1 VMRSRSSAVPT
12 RSARHGRSGRSIDLQ
27 RPVES
32 RSNRRRDRI
41 PCPVFVRRR
50 WLIAAV
56 LCAVCAAPSAPA
68 GTKLVVT
75 GRGWG
80 HRVGMSQW
88 GAYGYALHGW
98 RWQRILAHYYP
109 GTALAEAP
117 VSKVRVLLADEQT
130 SARVACAGGLRVSDR
145 TGRSW
150 PLKPG
155 TYTVNSKL
163 RLPVGHK
170 RVKVAHG
177 APHRERFAVV
187 PAKRTLRAPVVFD
200 CPSAPLLWNG
210 NPYHGTLFIRHSGKK
225 VAVINVLALDDYVR
239 GVVAGEMPHTWSI
252 AALAA
257 QAVAARSYALATLK
271 PGKDFDLY
279 SDTRSQVYGGIT
291 YETPASNA
299 AVAKTANKVLTY
311 NGHVATTFFF
321 STSGGRTADVREV
334 WPTLGDIPY
343 LRAVDDPYD
352 VRSPHHQW
360 GPVAMDVTRVARK
373 LGVPSGAVKVVRT
386 PSGHVSAV
394 QIGSRRID
402 GDTFRHDLGLAS
414 TWFEIGELGIDPS
427 RQRVVYGG
435 ELQLSLRADG
445 VGAARLQRRIA
456 FGRWKTL
463 ANVNGAR
470 TVTVQPRAATLYR
483 LEASTVHGP
492 VVSVAVAPKLAVEPT
507 GAEQLSGDVEPV
519 VRSAVTVQ
527 REVGASWKVVAHPQV
542 DPKGHFNAPLRLE
555 PGMYRVTI
563 AGDGRYADTTAK
575 LRVTPRLLASLAP

>member
-1 VMRSRSSAVPT
+1 MQAPIAPNVTTSAGRFAVTRSRSSDVPT
-12 RSARHGRSGRSIDLQ
+12 RSARHARSARSTDPQ
-27 RPVES
+27 RPGES
-32 RSNRRRDRI
+32 RSNPTRDRV

-56 LCAVCAAPSAPA
+56 LCALCAAPAAPA

-80 HRVGMSQW
+80 HGVGMSQW
-88 GAYGYALHGW
+88 GAYGYARHGW

-130 SARVACAGGLRVSDR
+130 SARVGCAGGMRVSDR
-145 TGRSW
+145 TGHSW
-150 PLKPG
+150 SLKTG

-163 RLPVGHK
+163 RFPVGHK

-177 APHRERFAVV
+177 APHRERFALV
-187 PAKRTLRAPVVFD
+187 PAKRALRAPVVFD

-210 NPYHGTLFIRHSGKK
+210 NPYHGTLFVRHSGKK
-225 VAVINVLALDDYVR
+225 VAVINVLPLDDYVR

-299 AVAKTANKVLTY
+299 AVARTANKVLTY

-321 STSGGRTADVREV
+321 STSGGRTADVRDV
-334 WPTLGDIPY
+334 WPALGDIPY

-394 QIGSRRID
+394 QIGSHRID

-463 ANVNGAR
+463 ATVNGAR

-483 LEASTVHGP
+483 LERGGGRG
-492 VVSVAVAPKLAVEPT
+492 AVA
-507 GAEQLSGDVEPV
+507 GA
-519 VRSAVTVQ
+519 
-527 REVGASWKVVAHPQV
+527 
-542 DPKGHFNAPLRLE
+542 
-555 PGMYRVTI
+555 
-563 AGDGRYADTTAK
+563 
-575 LRVTPRLLASLAP
+575 

>member
-1 VMRSRSSAVPT
+1 MQAPIAPNVTTSAGRFAVTRSRSSDVPT
-12 RSARHGRSGRSIDLQ
+12 RSARHARSTRSTNLQ
-27 RPVES
+27 RPEES
-32 RSNRRRDRI
+32 RCNRRRDAI

-56 LCAVCAAPSAPA
+56 LCALCAPPAAPA

-80 HRVGMSQW
+80 HGVGMSQW

-98 RWQRILAHYYP
+98 RWQRILSHYYP
-109 GTALAEAP
+109 GTRLADAP

-130 SARVACAGGLRVSDR
+130 SARIGCAGGIRVSDR

-150 PLKPG
+150 SLKPG
-155 TYTVNSKL
+155 MYTVNSRL

-170 RVKVAHG
+170 RVKVARG
-177 APHRERFAVV
+177 AHHRERFAVV
-187 PAKRTLRAPVVFD
+187 TAKRTLRAPVVFD

-210 NPYHGTLFIRHSGKK
+210 NPYHGTLFVRHAAKK
-225 VAVINVLALDDYVR
+225 VAVVNVLALDDYVR
-239 GVVAGEMPHTWSI
+239 GVVAGEMPHRWSI

-291 YETPASNA
+291 YETPSSNA
-299 AVAKTANKVLTY
+299 AVAKTSNKVLTY

-321 STSGGRTADVREV
+321 STSGGRTADVRDV
-334 WPTLGDIPY
+334 WPTLGNIPY

-360 GPVAMDVTRVARK
+360 GPVAMDVSRVARK
-373 LGVPSGAVKVVRT
+373 LGVPAGAVKVVRA

-394 QIGSRRID
+394 RIGSRRID

-414 TWFEIGELGIDPS
+414 TWFEVGELGIDPS
-427 RQRVVYGG
+427 RERVVYGG
-435 ELQLSLRADG
+435 ELRLSLRADG

-456 FGRWKTL
+456 FGKWKMLRT
-463 ANVNGAR
+463 GHGGG
-470 TVTVQPRAATLYR
+470 TVTREPPGAT
-483 LEASTVHGP
+483 P
-492 VVSVAVAPKLAVEPT
+492 
-507 GAEQLSGDVEPV
+507 
-519 VRSAVTVQ
+519 
-527 REVGASWKVVAHPQV
+527 
-542 DPKGHFNAPLRLE
+542 
-555 PGMYRVTI
+555 
-563 AGDGRYADTTAK
+563 
-575 LRVTPRLLASLAP
+575 

>member
-1 VMRSRSSAVPT
+1 
-12 RSARHGRSGRSIDLQ
+12 
-27 RPVES
+27 
-32 RSNRRRDRI
+32 
-41 PCPVFVRRR
+41 
-50 WLIAAV
+50 
-56 LCAVCAAPSAPA
+56 
-68 GTKLVVT
+68 
-75 GRGWG
+75 
-80 HRVGMSQW
+80 MSQW

-109 GTALAEAP
+109 ATRLADAP

-130 SARVACAGGLRVSDR
+130 SARVGCAGGIRVSDR

-150 PLKPG
+150 SLKPG
-155 TYTVNSKL
+155 FYTVNAKL

-177 APHRERFAVV
+177 AHHRERFASVTT
-187 PAKRTLRAPVVFD
+187 KRSLRAPVVFD

-210 NPYHGTLFIRHSGKK
+210 NPYHGTFFIRHSAKK
-225 VAVINVLALDDYVR
+225 IAVINVLALDDYVR
-239 GVVAGEMPHTWSI
+239 GVVAGEMPHRWSI

-291 YETPASNA
+291 YETSSSNA

-311 NGHVATTFFF
+311 NGLVATTFFF

-334 WPTLGDIPY
+334 WPALGNIPY

-360 GPVAMDVTRVARK
+360 GPVSMDIKRVARK
-373 LGVPSGAVKVVRT
+373 LHVPPGAVKVVRSQ
-386 PSGHVSAV
+386 SGHVSAV

-414 TWFEIGELGIDPS
+414 TWFDIGELGIDPS

-435 ELQLSLRADG
+435 EVRLTLRADG
-445 VGAARLQRRIA
+445 VGAARLERRVG
-456 FGRWKTL
+456 FGRWKKL
-463 ANVNGAR
+463 ATVDGAR

-483 LEASTVHGP
+483 LETGSVRGP
-492 VVSVAVAPKLAVEPT
+492 VVAVAVAPQLAVAPT
-507 GAEQLSGDVEPV
+507 GAEELSGDVNPV
-519 VRSAVTVQ
+519 VRSAVTVL
-527 REVGASWKVVAHPQV
+527 REAGSAWKVVAHPQV
-542 DPKGHFNAPLRLE
+542 DPDGHFDAPLKLK
-555 PGMYRVTI
+555 PGTYRVTI
-563 AGDGRYADTTAK
+563 AADGRYAESTTS
-575 LRVTPRLLASLAP
+575 LRVTPRLLSSLAR